1 LQICVWHGSK
11 PNQPSLMQRNLLSCD
26 FRVKR
31 GERRCDVLRHECN
44 FYLLI
49 VETVLFEGIV
59 I

>member
-1 LQICVWHGSK
+1 VSGTGASQTS
-11 PNQPSLMQRNLLSCD
+11 QSLMQRNLLSCD